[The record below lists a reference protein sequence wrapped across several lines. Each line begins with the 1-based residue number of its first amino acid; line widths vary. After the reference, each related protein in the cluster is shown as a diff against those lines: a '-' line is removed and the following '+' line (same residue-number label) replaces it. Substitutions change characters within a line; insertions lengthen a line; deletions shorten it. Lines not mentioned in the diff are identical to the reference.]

1 MPKFGTYALIDA
13 AGVSDLTKVEF
24 VVKDSHT
31 GTATKRINLAQ
42 VEDLVGGGQQIVE
55 KLTISGGTITSI
67 NAGTAASGSV
77 LNTSQGWNVA
87 GTRFVGWRLNVTDTN
102 SATSSSLLELAVG
115 SISRFDVSKGG
126 AVTAAGDIKSGANV
140 CANASTANLLGFT
153 DGTAFYYDGSN
164 CIGQRAGTAAQKL
177 SIYNARASSNDWE
190 RLALDWRTTANEAR
204 VGTEKSGAGVA
215 RDLVLITDGT
225 VRLRLDSTGPV
236 TINEAYTL
244 PTTDGANGQV
254 LATNGAGTVS
264 WTAAAGGGT
273 TSIYAT
279 MNRTGHGLTNT
290 ALGKPV
296 FVYGILD
303 DTDATEF
310 PTGVVAE
317 IVNANEFKYAKSGDT
332 LNIAAAL
339 IAGNY
344 VIATD
349 TRFLYWD
356 ASNNNGNG
364 KYVTEKPVDS
374 DPTLGPILLVNSY
387 ANATQTYNVTV
398 LATGVLP

>member
-42 VEDLVGGGQQIVE
+42 VEDLVGGGQQVIE
-55 KLTISGGTITSI
+55 KLTIVGGTITSI
-67 NAGTAASGSV
+67 NAGTAASGM
-77 LNTSQGWNVA
+77 LITASQTWNVA

-140 CANASTANLLGFT
+140 QANASTSNLLGFS

-204 VGTEKSGAGVA
+204 IGTEKSGAGVA

-317 IVNANEFKYAKSGDT
+317 IVNANEFKYAKAGDT
-332 LNIAAAL
+332 LNVASTL
-339 IAGNY
+339 VSGNY

-356 ASNNNGNG
+356 SSLDNGNG
-364 KYVTEKPVDS
+364 RYVKDKPVDS

>member
-55 KLTISGGTITSI
+55 KLTISGGVITSI

-77 LNTSQGWNVA
+77 LNTSQQWNVA
-87 GTRFVGWRLNVTDTN
+87 GTRFVGWRLNVTDTA
-102 SATSSSLLELAVG
+102 STTSSSLLELAVG
-115 SISRFDVSKGG
+115 SVSRFDVSKAG
-126 AVTAAGDIKSGANV
+126 AVTAAGDIKSQANV

-153 DGTAFYYDGSN
+153 DGTALYYDGAN
-164 CIGQRAGTAAQKL
+164 CIGQRAGTAAQRFAV
-177 SIYNARASSNDWE
+177 YNARSTSNDWE
-190 RLALDWRTTANEAR
+190 RAVVDWRTTANECR

-225 VRLRLDSTGPV
+225 VRLRIDSTGPLTV
-236 TINEAYTL
+236 NEAYTL
-244 PTTDGANGQV
+244 PTSDGANGQV

-264 WTAAAGGGT
+264 WTAAAGGAA

-279 MNRTGHGLTNT
+279 MNRTGHGLTST
-290 ALGKPV
+290 AIGKPV
-296 FVYGILD
+296 CVYSLLD
-303 DTDATEF
+303 DTDVLQF
-310 PTGVVAE
+310 PTGVVTS
-317 IVNANEFKYAKSGDT
+317 IVNANEFAYAKSGDT
-332 LNIAAAL
+332 LNIAATL
-339 IAGNY
+339 IGGSY

-349 TRFLYWD
+349 SRFLYWD
-356 ASNNNGNG
+356 ASDNNGLG
-364 KYVTEKPVDS
+364 RYSKTKPVDS
-374 DPTLGPILLVNSY
+374 DPTLAPILMVNSY
-387 ANATQTYNVTV
+387 ASATQTYNVTV